1 MWDFSIQTGHE
12 TKTRRPCF
20 VLQIQIKK
28 RKKAIID
35 MMVSKYTS
43 VTNQQKRGNG
53 RTILIDSTG
62 DKASLRF

>member
-1 MWDFSIQTGHE
+1 
-12 TKTRRPCF
+12 
-20 VLQIQIKK
+20 
-28 RKKAIID
+28 

>member
-1 MWDFSIQTGHE
+1 
-12 TKTRRPCF
+12 
-20 VLQIQIKK
+20 
-28 RKKAIID
+28 

-43 VTNQQKRGNG
+43 VTNQQKRGND